1 MKHQDATRR
10 YVSRAGFLMGVIT
23 MSAAVWAYAPA
34 VKSQDTR
41 TLVASS
47 STPIVAS
54 THSCRP
60 IAKRYPRRPS

>member
-1 MKHQDATRR
+1 MKHQDATAR

-54 THSCRP
+54 TRSCRP
-60 IAKRYPRRPS
+60 IAKRYPGSPS